1 MAVYD
6 TTATVQGDAW
16 IRQATPNTSRSTSL
30 TLVLMQ
36 SDSDKQRILA
46 HVRMPS
52 KPLGADRIS
61 GTNFVVCYAG
71 GNVSATGYRVWSI
84 ANVPWTSASVT
95 YNGFAGSGTTWATA
109 GGNVDTPGGRT
120 NVAGGTSRQSTY
132 SWDTTALNLDWS
144 ERIGLMVRFD
154 GGATFAQTNW
164 LSIDSS
170 TSTTALLPHIVVTYE
185 DDAPTASHITL
196 TPDTSLSESSFL
208 YKQSALVTWTESD
221 ATDFNRYSVRSSQ
234 GINPPSTNRVYITSR
249 SSTTWIDPTVFGGT
263 GTGTTVYY
271 QVVTE
276 DQRNTGAT
284 NGGAS
289 GVVSLRKPTALIGR
303 VSPSSSASVLE
314 VVEVNIRTVPTADMT
329 TGLVNRAKVYW
340 GDGSHTFT
348 EEKTNAGGY
357 LVARHRYSKAT
368 TVTIRSQVETIYGFR
383 SLAETYATGYTI
395 SSPGP
400 VAKIVASPSMQRTGG
415 TFSFGGGPTSQAGHT
430 TGRILVH
437 IGTVA
442 DSDGVVTRFRTRA
455 TTLGNGIIAA
465 QLWRLE
471 GDRYRCIYSDSFTL
485 ATANTNLGR
494 DVNWAARKGDYVGVH
509 ALAAGPSITSQ
520 GGVSNPVVFAT
531 VATSLSVGSSIPRWR
546 WSTTTIGVSAR
557 AFTCYTNPVHFSA
570 KASFARGSNKFINRF
585 RWAPDYAGD
594 FGAAY
599 ATGGSYTTGATS
611 SFYWAWTTA
620 TTQFVAVRAV
630 DNSHASSIDIAGV
643 VVETESTFR
652 FPNDLR
658 DGVNSQIRDARS
670 RAYTHS
676 YALSKDGGSLDL
688 GSLGPR
694 SLMISGT
701 AYSKSTSASTYIDIE
716 RIGSVFQQR
725 KRCYVQ
731 LPGKSASSALQ
742 GYVVDAPN
750 VYSTDDP
757 DAAGWDL
764 TVVVAS

>member
-368 TVTIRSQVETIYGFR
+368 TVTIRSKVETIYGFR

-400 VAKIVASPSMQRTGG
+400 VAKIVASPSRQRTAS
-415 TFSFGGGPTSQAGHT
+415 TFSFGFGP
-430 TGRILVH
+430 
-437 IGTVA
+437 
-442 DSDGVVTRFRTRA
+442 
-455 TTLGNGIIAA
+455 
-465 QLWRLE
+465 
-471 GDRYRCIYSDSFTL
+471 
-485 ATANTNLGR
+485 
-494 DVNWAARKGDYVGVH
+494 
-509 ALAAGPSITSQ
+509 
-520 GGVSNPVVFAT
+520 
-531 VATSLSVGSSIPRWR
+531 
-546 WSTTTIGVSAR
+546 
-557 AFTCYTNPVHFSA
+557 
-570 KASFARGSNKFINRF
+570 
-585 RWAPDYAGD
+585 
-594 FGAAY
+594 
-599 ATGGSYTTGATS
+599 
-611 SFYWAWTTA
+611 
-620 TTQFVAVRAV
+620 
-630 DNSHASSIDIAGV
+630 
-643 VVETESTFR
+643 
-652 FPNDLR
+652 
-658 DGVNSQIRDARS
+658 
-670 RAYTHS
+670 
-676 YALSKDGGSLDL
+676 
-688 GSLGPR
+688 
-694 SLMISGT
+694 
-701 AYSKSTSASTYIDIE
+701 
-716 RIGSVFQQR
+716 
-725 KRCYVQ
+725 
-731 LPGKSASSALQ
+731 
-742 GYVVDAPN
+742 
-750 VYSTDDP
+750 
-757 DAAGWDL
+757 
-764 TVVVAS
+764 